1 MITFRTMNSTNAFR
15 ISAILGF
22 LAVALG
28 AFGAHALKP
37 VLEKYFTVDVWK
49 TASTYHL
56 VHAVVMLFIA
66 TRRPFSFI
74 PWALFGAGIVIF
86 SGSLYLLAVSGIPWL
101 GAITPI
107 GGICFLAGW
116 ALLAVKPL
124 VAGEADRS

>member
-1 MITFRTMNSTNAFR
+1 MNSTNAFR

-124 VAGEADRS
+124 VAGEVDRS